1 MNLIKYTRRGTTVR
15 IRIFSVNINRSRI
28 ICAVVHNRDS
38 ACVGIGIVIRKF
50 GITEIAARPAVK
62 RCNIAA
68 FNPFFNFLNIQILN
82 GYPVARIA
90 AEEYTKFVRGIALG
104 DGKFGSNRSP
114 LRADDS
120 LVGIRILN
128 FLGAACAVKAVAARN
143 IIALC

>member
-1 MNLIKYTRRGTTVR
+1 MYLVKYTRRGTTVR
-15 IRIFSVNINRSRI
+15 IGIISVDINRSCI
-28 ICAVVHNRDS
+28 VCAVIHNRDS
-38 ACVGIGIVIRKF
+38 AGINIGIAVGKQ
-50 GITEIAARPAVK
+50 GIAEIAARPAVK

-82 GYPVARIA
+82 GYPVAGIA
-90 AEEYTKFVRGIALG
+90 AEEYTKLVRGIALG

-128 FLGAACAVKAVAARN
+128 FLGAACAVKAVTAHN
-143 IIALC
+143 IIRL